1 MAKMTI
7 YRLTLPVFAAFMLS
21 FPAVNG
27 ICRAEPAAAPS
38 SQGATPPPP
47 ADEHAQPSGEPA
59 PAPPLRTGKRLDKLE
74 KKVEKIDKRVT
85 KLEKGGVSA
94 PRALPGPE
102 ARQQPLAVTLVSKK
116 QDVKDET
123 LPIKMVL
130 EFRNMT
136 NYTLHGFSGT
146 LVFKA
151 EGAKGVYTRK
161 MAYAHQLSPGDTA
174 RIEMAIT
181 SDNAKQYLKFIK
193 ARVVNV
199 ALINQKLFE

>member
-1 MAKMTI
+1 MTAP
-7 YRLTLPVFAAFMLS
+7 RLAFPVFAAFMLS

-27 ICRAEPAAAPS
+27 WCQTKPAAAPPA
-38 SQGATPPPP
+38 QNQAQPP
-47 ADEHAQPSGEPA
+47 AAEEPA
-59 PAPPLRTGKRLDKLE
+59 PAPEPGDVAPPPKPIIEKRVEKLE
-74 KKVEKIDKRVT
+74 KKVEKIDKRVQ

-94 PRALPGPE
+94 PKSASVPA

-116 QDVKDET
+116 QDVKDAT

-136 NYTLHGFSGT
+136 NYTFHGFSGT

-151 EGAKGVYTRK
+151 EGSKGVYTRN
-161 MAYAHQLSPGDTA
+161 MAYAHPLAPGDTA
-174 RIEMAIT
+174 QIEMTIT
-181 SDNAKQYLKFIK
+181 SDNARQYLKFVK